1 MELRVNEVAIPEK
14 IDFNYEELKA
24 ELISKVSF
32 YETLVYTDDQI
43 KDAKA
48 DKANLNKL
56 KKALNDERIRK
67 EKEYM
72 QPFNVFKAQINEIIG
87 IIDKPIAV
95 IDEQVKAYDE
105 KRKAE
110 KQKAI
115 EDLFSQIGFQ
125 NFVTLEKIWDPKWLN
140 ASVSMKS
147 IEDQMK
153 SRMYEIGNG
162 VLTLS
167 QLPEFGFEATEVFK
181 ETLDINKA
189 ISEAKRMS
197 EIAKAKAEAEARR
210 KAEEESRKAAEEAR
224 RKAEEE
230 RKAQEK
236 VAEEQRAAMA
246 KAMTPP
252 EEVQPTPVQE
262 SQPEP
267 QKMVVKFEVELTTED
282 ATALREF
289 FQSRNITFRAI
300 RSFGS
305 KTYQTFLDKFKNVP
319 YKLVATAT
327 PSPNKYKEL
336 IHYAGY
342 LEVMDTGQALTRF
355 FQRDSTKANNL
366 TLYPNMEDE
375 FWLWVSSWAL
385 FITKPS
391 DINPDYSD
399 DGYVLPPLDVRWHEI
414 PIHYGDSV
422 DRDGQ
427 MELFTQASTGLKE
440 AAKIKRESIDA
451 RVEKMKEIVDSSP
464 EDHFIL
470 WHDQEAERHAIK
482 KALPETVD
490 IYGSMDYDL
499 REQRVID
506 FSNGKT
512 RLFATK
518 KSISGSGCN
527 FQRFCHREIFVG
539 IDYEFNDFIQ
549 AVHTLMIRLQS
560 PRMSTQEH
568 SGR

>member
-230 RKAQEK
+230 SRKAAEEARRKAEEERKAQEK

-300 RSFGS
+300 
-305 KTYQTFLDKFKNVP
+305 K
-319 YKLVATAT
+319 
-327 PSPNKYKEL
+327 
-336 IHYAGY
+336 
-342 LEVMDTGQALTRF
+342 
-355 FQRDSTKANNL
+355 
-366 TLYPNMEDE
+366 
-375 FWLWVSSWAL
+375 
-385 FITKPS
+385 
-391 DINPDYSD
+391 
-399 DGYVLPPLDVRWHEI
+399 
-414 PIHYGDSV
+414 
-422 DRDGQ
+422 
-427 MELFTQASTGLKE
+427 
-440 AAKIKRESIDA
+440 
-451 RVEKMKEIVDSSP
+451 
-464 EDHFIL
+464 
-470 WHDQEAERHAIK
+470 
-482 KALPETVD
+482 
-490 IYGSMDYDL
+490 
-499 REQRVID
+499 
-506 FSNGKT
+506 
-512 RLFATK
+512 
-518 KSISGSGCN
+518 
-527 FQRFCHREIFVG
+527 
-539 IDYEFNDFIQ
+539 
-549 AVHTLMIRLQS
+549 
-560 PRMSTQEH
+560 
-568 SGR
+568 

>member
-14 IDFNYEELKA
+14 IDFNYDELKA
-24 ELISKVSF
+24 ELTSKVSF

-56 KKALNDERIRK
+56 KRALNDERIRR

-210 KAEEESRKAAEEAR
+210 KAEEE
-224 RKAEEE
+224 
-230 RKAQEK
+230 RKAQERA
-236 VAEEQRAAMA
+236 AEEQRAAMA
-246 KAMTPP
+246 QAMTPP
-252 EEVQPTPVQE
+252 EDAQQAPVQE
-262 SQPEP
+262 SQLEP
-267 QKMVVKFEVELTTED
+267 QKMIVKFEVELTTED

-289 FQSRNITFRAI
+289 FQSRNIAFRAI
-300 RSFGS
+300 
-305 KTYQTFLDKFKNVP
+305 K
-319 YKLVATAT
+319 
-327 PSPNKYKEL
+327 
-336 IHYAGY
+336 
-342 LEVMDTGQALTRF
+342 
-355 FQRDSTKANNL
+355 
-366 TLYPNMEDE
+366 
-375 FWLWVSSWAL
+375 
-385 FITKPS
+385 
-391 DINPDYSD
+391 
-399 DGYVLPPLDVRWHEI
+399 
-414 PIHYGDSV
+414 
-422 DRDGQ
+422 
-427 MELFTQASTGLKE
+427 
-440 AAKIKRESIDA
+440 
-451 RVEKMKEIVDSSP
+451 
-464 EDHFIL
+464 
-470 WHDQEAERHAIK
+470 
-482 KALPETVD
+482 
-490 IYGSMDYDL
+490 
-499 REQRVID
+499 
-506 FSNGKT
+506 
-512 RLFATK
+512 
-518 KSISGSGCN
+518 
-527 FQRFCHREIFVG
+527 
-539 IDYEFNDFIQ
+539 
-549 AVHTLMIRLQS
+549 
-560 PRMSTQEH
+560 
-568 SGR
+568 

>member
-24 ELISKVSF
+24 ELTSKVSF

-56 KKALNDERIRK
+56 KRALNDERIRR

-95 IDEQVKAYDE
+95 IDEQVKAFDE

-115 EDLFSQIGFQ
+115 EELFATIGFQ

-153 SRMYEIGNG
+153 SKMYEIGNG

-197 EIAKAKAEAEARR
+197 EITKAKAEAEA
-210 KAEEESRKAAEEAR
+210 S

-230 RKAQEK
+230 RKAQR
-236 VAEEQRAAMA
+236 VAMA
-246 KAMTPP
+246 QAMTLP
-252 EEVQPTPVQE
+252 EDVQQAPVQE

-300 RSFGS
+300 
-305 KTYQTFLDKFKNVP
+305 K
-319 YKLVATAT
+319 
-327 PSPNKYKEL
+327 
-336 IHYAGY
+336 
-342 LEVMDTGQALTRF
+342 
-355 FQRDSTKANNL
+355 
-366 TLYPNMEDE
+366 
-375 FWLWVSSWAL
+375 
-385 FITKPS
+385 
-391 DINPDYSD
+391 
-399 DGYVLPPLDVRWHEI
+399 
-414 PIHYGDSV
+414 
-422 DRDGQ
+422 
-427 MELFTQASTGLKE
+427 
-440 AAKIKRESIDA
+440 
-451 RVEKMKEIVDSSP
+451 
-464 EDHFIL
+464 
-470 WHDQEAERHAIK
+470 
-482 KALPETVD
+482 
-490 IYGSMDYDL
+490 
-499 REQRVID
+499 
-506 FSNGKT
+506 
-512 RLFATK
+512 
-518 KSISGSGCN
+518 
-527 FQRFCHREIFVG
+527 
-539 IDYEFNDFIQ
+539 
-549 AVHTLMIRLQS
+549 
-560 PRMSTQEH
+560 
-568 SGR
+568 

>member
-1 MELRVNEVAIPEK
+1 MELRVNEVAIPER

-24 ELISKVSF
+24 ELTSKVSF

-56 KKALNDERIRK
+56 KKALNDERIRR

-95 IDEQVKAYDE
+95 IDEQVKAFDE

-115 EDLFSQIGFQ
+115 EELFATIGFQ

-153 SRMYEIGNG
+153 SKMYEIGNG

-210 KAEEESRKAAEEAR
+210 KAEEEARKAAEEAR

-230 RKAQEK
+230 RRAQK
-236 VAEEQRAAMA
+236 QAAEEQRAAMA
-246 KAMTPP
+246 QAMTPP
-252 EEVQPTPVQE
+252 ENVQPAPVEE

-267 QKMVVKFEVELTTED
+267 QKMVVKFEVELTTDD
-282 ATALREF
+282 AAALRDF

-300 RSFGS
+300 
-305 KTYQTFLDKFKNVP
+305 K
-319 YKLVATAT
+319 
-327 PSPNKYKEL
+327 
-336 IHYAGY
+336 
-342 LEVMDTGQALTRF
+342 
-355 FQRDSTKANNL
+355 
-366 TLYPNMEDE
+366 
-375 FWLWVSSWAL
+375 
-385 FITKPS
+385 
-391 DINPDYSD
+391 
-399 DGYVLPPLDVRWHEI
+399 
-414 PIHYGDSV
+414 
-422 DRDGQ
+422 
-427 MELFTQASTGLKE
+427 
-440 AAKIKRESIDA
+440 
-451 RVEKMKEIVDSSP
+451 
-464 EDHFIL
+464 
-470 WHDQEAERHAIK
+470 
-482 KALPETVD
+482 
-490 IYGSMDYDL
+490 
-499 REQRVID
+499 
-506 FSNGKT
+506 
-512 RLFATK
+512 
-518 KSISGSGCN
+518 
-527 FQRFCHREIFVG
+527 
-539 IDYEFNDFIQ
+539 
-549 AVHTLMIRLQS
+549 
-560 PRMSTQEH
+560 
-568 SGR
+568 